1 MTLGMNK
8 EEFRKLDKENQISL
22 FSKTK
27 KKRSSNFLIDQA
39 KWAWQKR
46 LSVRESLFIL
56 GFFSIQ

>member
-1 MTLGMNK
+1 MNK

-27 KKRSSNFLIDQA
+27 KRRSSNFLIDQA